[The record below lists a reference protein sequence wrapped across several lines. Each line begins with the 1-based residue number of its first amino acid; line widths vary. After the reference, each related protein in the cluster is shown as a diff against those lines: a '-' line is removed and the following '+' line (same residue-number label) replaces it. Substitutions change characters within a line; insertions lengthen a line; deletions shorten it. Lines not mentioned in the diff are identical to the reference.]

1 MMQFKSDWRRSLE
14 NMAVSV
20 DAQKVPQLG
29 FAPGQR
35 PFNEVLCFGIRCRP
49 FGLEFMDAHGI
60 QIIGNT
66 CSIGTCLLH

>member
-1 MMQFKSDWRRSLE
+1 
-14 NMAVSV
+14 MAVSV

>member
-1 MMQFKSDWRRSLE
+1 QTM
-14 NMAVSV
+14 
-20 DAQKVPQLG
+20 PQLG

-35 PFNEVLCFGIRCRP
+35 PFDEILCLGIRCRP

-66 CSIGTCLLH
+66 CSIGTCL